1 MDVCTVC
8 NSRVAPGS
16 TECPNCHS
24 RSFATLGIQYNKQ
37 DQKGVSQQPKI
48 PDMYVK
54 AQNLSLPLNME
65 TPIMD
70 EPEDKDDKKVK
81 KEKKEKKEKR
91 ERIHKT
97 DEIKMLSDPD
107 ENNSDTDIEEIQQS
121 MSDLGI
127 DA

>member
-1 MDVCTVC
+1 
-8 NSRVAPGS
+8 
-16 TECPNCHS
+16 
-24 RSFATLGIQYNKQ
+24 
-37 DQKGVSQQPKI
+37 
-48 PDMYVK
+48 MYVK

-65 TPIMD
+65 TPIM
-70 EPEDKDDKKVK
+70 EKPEDKDDKKVK